1 MCPANNPYNG
11 GGMRNPFGV
20 PQNRANT
27 SSDNNTTNSNMQK
40 SAAEANLNNPYAQAE
55 ANNAPKSQ
63 SEYLRQKVA
72 TASKGELTLM
82 LFEGCCK
89 FLKRAEAAFEL
100 RETSKDP
107 RERIAQIE
115 IINTNIIKAE
125 NIIME
130 LMTSLN
136 FDYDISHK
144 LYPVY
149 NYLYRELLRINFEK
163 DGKALPA
170 VTEVMEWYY
179 DIWKEVVKKD
189 RQNQYSQGTDGSF
202 A

>member
-11 GGMRNPFGV
+11 GNMRNPFGV
-20 PQNRANT
+20 PQNRPNT
-27 SSDNNTTNSNMQK
+27 GSNNTASYTQSTNTK
-40 SAAEANLNNPYAQAE
+40 STASYNPYAQAE

-89 FLKRAEAAFEL
+89 FLKRAEAAFET
-100 RETSKDP
+100 REKSKDP
-107 RERIAQIE
+107 KERIAQIE
-115 IINTNIIKAE
+115 IINTNIVKAE

-163 DGKALPA
+163 DGKSLSA

-179 DIWKEVVKKD
+179 DVWKEVVKKD
-189 RQNQYSQGTDGSF
+189 RQNQYSQGTNGSF